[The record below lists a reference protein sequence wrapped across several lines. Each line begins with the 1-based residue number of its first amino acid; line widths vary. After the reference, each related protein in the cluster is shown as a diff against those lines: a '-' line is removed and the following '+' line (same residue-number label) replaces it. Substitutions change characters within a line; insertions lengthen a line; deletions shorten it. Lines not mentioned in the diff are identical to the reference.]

1 MHHHFLFKHAKQKW
15 KIDNP
20 YATAPPPRMND
31 EELKVVNSIID
42 TVFEKVDT
50 DKNGTLDIDEFIRG
64 FSANPE
70 VCSFFM
76 QF

>member
-1 MHHHFLFKHAKQKW
+1 
-15 KIDNP
+15 
-20 YATAPPPRMND
+20 MND
-31 EELKVVNSIID
+31 EELKAVNGIID

-50 DKNGTLDIDEFIRG
+50 DKNSTLDINEFTAG

-70 VCSFFM
+70 VCAFFM

>member
-1 MHHHFLFKHAKQKW
+1 
-15 KIDNP
+15 
-20 YATAPPPRMND
+20 MND